1 MVSTAIGS
9 VRMYVGNKQC
19 MCAKMAAACCC
30 RCGFFKFLCFVTLFV
45 QCLDTHNSICSPP
58 STFKG
63 PFSVSRKLFSA
74 SRCGQDLAAAR
85 RSTKLPITKWSKH
98 GSTVAALSERGF
110 IKDLSI
116 AVDVETNPGP
126 EHISYM
132 PTALFQTSRP
142 RFLLKKF

>member
-1 MVSTAIGS
+1 
-9 VRMYVGNKQC
+9 
-19 MCAKMAAACCC
+19 MAAAYCRRCC
-30 RCGFFKFLCFVTLFV
+30 FFKLLCFVTLFV
-45 QCLDTHNSICSPP
+45 QYLDKHNSICSPP

-74 SRCGQDLAAAR
+74 SRCGQDLAVAR

-116 AVDVETNPGP
+116 AVDVEINPGP
-126 EHISYM
+126 EILTTCRLLHFKLQDLDFLSVDVIYFNFA
-132 PTALFQTSRP
+132 PVVLRLNWIIILFIA
-142 RFLLKKF
+142 